1 MITQQSSYV
10 ELFHVVSY
18 SNVWKDGKLIS
29 LTLATDTSSCCR
41 VSSSDSKL
49 GSEESI
55 SRGFEGEVSFSMD
68 AEL

>member
-1 MITQQSSYV
+1 MTTQQSSYV
-10 ELFHVVSY
+10 DIFHVVSY

-29 LTLATDTSSCCR
+29 LTLATDTSSCR
-41 VSSSDSKL
+41 WVSSSDSKL

-55 SRGFEGEVSFSMD
+55 SRGFEGEVSFNMG